1 MNEAPYM
8 SEPWFALLLQQVEV
22 PGATQ
27 ASIARQLGISAVTL
41 NMVLRGTGPYGAG
54 QADTHRVA
62 DRVIHTF
69 GRYVCP
75 HLTAEAG
82 GVEQVITAEQCRA
95 YAHRPPPTT
104 PRELRHWQA
113 CQQCPHR
120 AASAPPVPR
129 PVVARKRATPD
140 TSNTPTP
147 GDSHD
152 PT

>member
-1 MNEAPYM
+1 MTKAPYM
-8 SEPWFALLLQQVEV
+8 SEPWFELLLQQVQV
-22 PGATQ
+22 KGATQ
-27 ASIARQLGISAVTL
+27 AAIARQLGISAVTL

-54 QADTHRVA
+54 DADTRHVA

-120 AASAPPVPR
+120 DASAPPIPR
-129 PVVARKRATPD
+129 PVIARGSRHPSSKPE
-140 TSNTPTP
+140 
-147 GDSHD
+147 GDNHE
-152 PT
+152 PV